1 MEVTSP
7 AHDVLRASLGAA
19 QDEPYSID
27 FFRLQLEFARKVS
40 ALTGIPL
47 AEAVGN
53 YTNIYIRLA
62 MGRVLDS
69 SNPDWQHYL
78 AGLAEAGDQAVWT
91 HTVHLSRLHI
101 PAGPVVEK
109 SVGCFSW
116 ASIGQHRVR
125 LHFQAE
131 GHASASPLSTKLLD
145 VRRHELRTLFSVL
158 KASSS
163 EPPLIV
169 GASWLYNLQSY
180 RRLFPESYLA
190 ALRAMP
196 HPYQR
201 MPLWGQLLTRY
212 RDVRPGTM
220 VSFGEKLAQ
229 ASTMG
234 ELDQCFPF
242 RVLAV
247 TISAQV
253 FYDHF
258 DL

>member
-1 MEVTSP
+1 V
-7 AHDVLRASLGAA
+7 GAA
-19 QDEPYSID
+19 QDELFGID
-27 FFRLQLEFARKVS
+27 FFRLQLQFAQKVS

-62 MGRVLDS
+62 MGRVFDAN
-69 SNPDWQHYL
+69 NPDWQHYL
-78 AGLAEAGDQAVWT
+78 AGLADAGDQAAWT

-109 SVGCFSW
+109 RVGCFSC
-116 ASIGQHRVR
+116 ASIGQNRVR
-125 LHFQAE
+125 LHFQAV
-131 GHASASPLSTKLLD
+131 GNASTSPLSTELLD

-163 EPPLIV
+163 EQPMVV
-169 GASWLYNLQSY
+169 GASWLYNLRSY
-180 RRLFPESYLA
+180 RRLFPESYLE

-212 RDVRPGTM
+212 RDVRPRMMT
-220 VSFGEKLAQ
+220 SFVEKLAQ
-229 ASTMG
+229 ASTLR

-242 RVLAV
+242 QVLAV
-247 TISAQV
+247 TIPAQL

-258 DL
+258 GL